1 MKRKRHFRER
11 VRRNKP
17 VRRRHTKTVVH
28 IPVAEPR
35 PWDLNREEVEL
46 VKKQICPGAT
56 DEELKFC
63 LTVARRNRLDPFKG
77 QIWFIPRG
85 RGDQKKWVPIVGI
98 NGLRHIAAR
107 DHRDYGSVS
116 EPEYGPMITVTWTRW
131 DKNDRPIPMTL
142 KVPEWARVVITKKG
156 CAVPT
161 VGKVFWEE
169 IYPNIDSAPLVRQMP
184 RHMIAKCAE
193 ANGQRKAY
201 PSTDGLYIKEEFAAA
216 RPDYTAEGREIIYP
230 DEPTYARRLDDN
242 APHGHRPGSDKAK
255 IAEAQL
261 AKVEA
266 ADKQFASGSSPAIPP
281 EGHASNAA
289 QGGKTGG
296 VTPPPAA
303 AAPTVSNSERKGILA
318 SARKLLDAAT
328 KVPQGK
334 PSAPSVEPS
343 SEPAMKA
350 PQARI
355 PHKITEARRTSGG
368 KGVEVILDTGHR
380 MFTFHNTKMD
390 EKGTRLFDLL
400 MGGVGKMLICSTHME
415 KNYFHIDRVYQLGS
429 SEWDEEGIP
438 VLRRDAAV
446 REPGEDT
453 QEQLNF
459 KP

>member
-1 MKRKRHFRER
+1 
-11 VRRNKP
+11 
-17 VRRRHTKTVVH
+17 
-28 IPVAEPR
+28 
-35 PWDLNREEVEL
+35 
-46 VKKQICPGAT
+46 
-56 DEELKFC
+56 
-63 LTVARRNRLDPFKG
+63 
-77 QIWFIPRG
+77 
-85 RGDQKKWVPIVGI
+85 
-98 NGLRHIAAR
+98 
-107 DHRDYGSVS
+107 
-116 EPEYGPMITVTWTRW
+116 
-131 DKNDRPIPMTL
+131 
-142 KVPEWARVVITKKG
+142 
-156 CAVPT
+156 
-161 VGKVFWEE
+161 
-169 IYPNIDSAPLVRQMP
+169 
-184 RHMIAKCAE
+184 MIAKCAE

-201 PSTDGLYIKEEFAAA
+201 PSTDGLYIKEEFAAV

-266 ADKQFASGSSPAIPP
+266 ADKQFASGSIPAIPP

-289 QGGKTGG
+289 QGGKAGG
-296 VTPPPAA
+296 VNSPPAPA
-303 AAPTVSNSERKGILA
+303 AGNAPKSTAKAIG
-318 SARKLLDAAT
+318 KLPAT
-328 KVPQGK
+328 PSK
-334 PSAPSVEPS
+334 PPEGEPPAPSGRSS

-380 MFTFHNTKMD
+380 MFTFHNSKMD

-438 VLRRDAAV
+438 VLRRDPAV

-453 QEQLNF
+453 QEQLSF